1 MEVDMKWVKKT
12 FGIYT
17 LSLVILFSGTSSTG
31 ATYKGFS
38 TVAGVKSNQLYD
50 LDIIKQDLINHFY
63 TRKGE
68 RVMNPEF
75 GSIIWDLLYEPL
87 DESTKEDM
95 IEDCKRII
103 NSDPRVQM
111 ISTNLEEFENGIK
124 IQINMNTLPFDK
136 KINLQ
141 LDFEK
146 ETL

>member
-1 MEVDMKWVKKT
+1 MAYNSSNSGEVQIST
-12 FGIYT
+12 
-17 LSLVILFSGTSSTG
+17 FSGTGSSG

-68 RVMNPEF
+68 RVMNPDF

-87 DESTKEDM
+87 DESTKADM
-95 IEDCKRII
+95 VEDCKRII
-103 NSDPRVQM
+103 NSDPRVQL
-111 ISTNLEEFENGIK
+111 ISTSVEEYENGVAVRIS
-124 IQINMNTLPFDK
+124 MNTRPFDK

>member
-1 MEVDMKWVKKT
+1 MAYSSSNNGNMTVST
-12 FGIYT
+12 
-17 LSLVILFSGTSSTG
+17 FSGKNARG

-50 LDIIKQDLINHFY
+50 LDIIKQDLLNHFY

-75 GSIIWDLLYEPL
+75 GSIIWDMLYEPM
-87 DESTKEDM
+87 DEATQDEIREDT
-95 IEDCKRII
+95 KRII
-103 NSDPRVQM
+103 NSDPRVQLE
-111 ISTNLEEFENGIK
+111 STKIDEFENGLV
-124 IQINMNTLPFDK
+124 INVTMNTIPFNK
-136 KINLQ
+136 RINLQ

>member
-1 MEVDMKWVKKT
+1 MAYSSSNSGGVQIST
-12 FGIYT
+12 
-17 LSLVILFSGTSSTG
+17 FSGTSSTG

>member
-1 MEVDMKWVKKT
+1 MAYNSSNSGEVQIST
-12 FGIYT
+12 
-17 LSLVILFSGTSSTG
+17 FSGTGSSG

-68 RVMNPEF
+68 RVMNPDF
-75 GSIIWDLLYEPL
+75 GSIIWDMLYEPM
-87 DESTKEDM
+87 DESTKEEIM
-95 IEDCKRII
+95 EDCKKII
-103 NSDPRVQM
+103 NSDPRVRLVSAK
-111 ISTNLEEFENGIK
+111 IEDYENGLTIK
-124 IQINMNTLPFDK
+124 VLMNTMPFNK
-136 KINLQ
+136 RINLQ

>member
-1 MEVDMKWVKKT
+1 MTVST
-12 FGIYT
+12 
-17 LSLVILFSGTSSTG
+17 FSGKNARG

-50 LDIIKQDLINHFY
+50 LDIIKQDLLNHFY

-75 GSIIWDLLYEPL
+75 GSIIWDMLYEPM
-87 DESTKEDM
+87 DEATQDEIREDT
-95 IEDCKRII
+95 KRII
-103 NSDPRVQM
+103 NSDPRVQLE
-111 ISTNLEEFENGIK
+111 STKIDEFENGLV
-124 IQINMNTLPFDK
+124 INVTMNTIPFNK
-136 KINLQ
+136 RINLQ

>member
-1 MEVDMKWVKKT
+1 MAYNSSNSGEVQIST
-12 FGIYT
+12 
-17 LSLVILFSGTSSTG
+17 FSGTGASG

-68 RVMNPEF
+68 RVMNPDF
-75 GSIIWDLLYEPL
+75 GSIIWDLLYEPM

-103 NSDPRVQM
+103 NSDPRVQI
-111 ISTNLEEFENGIK
+111 ISANIDEYENGIAVK
-124 IQINMNTLPFDK
+124 ILMNTRPFDK

>member
-1 MEVDMKWVKKT
+1 MAYSSSNSGGVQIST
-12 FGIYT
+12 
-17 LSLVILFSGTSSTG
+17 FSGTSSTG

-124 IQINMNTLPFDK
+124 IQNNMNTLPFDK

>member
-1 MEVDMKWVKKT
+1 MAYNSSNN
-12 FGIYT
+12 GNIQ
-17 LSLVILFSGTSSTG
+17 LSTFSGANATG

-50 LDIIKQDLINHFY
+50 MDIIKQDLLNHFY

-68 RVMNPEF
+68 RVMNPDF

-87 DESTKEDM
+87 DESTKED
-95 IEDCKRII
+95 IIDDCERII
-103 NSDPRVQM
+103 NSDPRVSLV
-111 ISTNLEEFENGIK
+111 STDINEFENGLLVNIL
-124 IQINMNTLPFDK
+124 MNTKPFNK
-136 KINLQ
+136 RINLQ

>member
-1 MEVDMKWVKKT
+1 MAYNSSNN
-12 FGIYT
+12 GNIQ
-17 LSLVILFSGTSSTG
+17 LSTFSGTNSTG

-50 LDIIKQDLINHFY
+50 MDIIKQDLLNHFY

-68 RVMNPEF
+68 RVMNPDF

-95 IEDCKRII
+95 IDDCERII
-103 NSDPRVQM
+103 NSDPRVSLV
-111 ISTNLEEFENGIK
+111 STNIEEFENGLLVSIL
-124 IQINMNTLPFDK
+124 MNTKPFNK
-136 KINLQ
+136 RINLQ